1 MGAIAVGAM
10 LGPYEIVSAL
20 GVGGMGEVYRAT
32 DTRLKRQV
40 AIKVLPAGFTAD
52 SDRLARFQ
60 REAEVLASINH
71 PNIASIHGLEDAGGI
86 KALVLELVEGPT
98 LADRIAQGPIPLNEA
113 LRIALQIA
121 EALQAAHEQG
131 IIHRDLK
138 PANVNVKTDGTVK
151 VLDFGLAKAAE
162 PMGINRSD
170 VTHSPTL
177 SMHATQ
183 AGLILGTAAYMSP
196 EQAAGKP
203 VDKRSDLWS
212 FGVVLLEML
221 TGRSPFVSDT
231 APETMAAVMMKEPD
245 WSRLS
250 PSTPATITKLLHR
263 CLEKDR
269 ARRLPDAAVAR
280 LDIEDTLAG
289 RTDAPVPTTVLAQ
302 RPRAGWRAVSALGA
316 AVFAGGVLGV
326 AAMAGLRS
334 APPEAL
340 ITRSEISTPTSA
352 SPTQFSLSPDGRRLA
367 FIAGN
372 NGQTQLWVRALD
384 QMGGQPLAGTDG
396 AGFPFWA
403 PDGRSLG
410 FFADAKLKRIELT
423 GGAPQILADALG
435 GGGAWS
441 TDGVIVFGAGPG
453 RSLMRVPASG
463 GTAVAITQTNGGGGD
478 LGPQFL
484 PDGRHILYLH
494 LTGGPQGEVSIAS
507 LDGGDPVRVVPSATA
522 AAYAPPG
529 YLLRVLQG
537 VLTAQ
542 PFDPARA
549 ALSGDPIPLAQ
560 AVVENTG
567 NFRSAFSV
575 SPAGILAHRAGIG
588 GGVRQLVWADRT
600 GKTLGTVGPPDDAA
614 PTSFALSSDGQ
625 RMAIA
630 RNIQNNYDIW
640 ITDVARAV
648 ATRFSFDPAAEYSP
662 VWSPDGSQVVFRSIN
677 RKDFG
682 VSDLF
687 VKPANGSA
695 DERPFLVTPQ
705 PKTPLDWSRDGR
717 FFLYSAQDPT
727 TRSDLWA
734 LPIGGEAKPVPIVQT
749 PFDETQGQF
758 SPDTRWVAYTSN
770 ESGRDEVYVRPFPEA
785 GGKWEVSTGGGSQPR
800 WRPDGK
806 ELFYL
811 AADARLMAVPIA
823 PAQQERAVTVGTPVP
838 LFATRL
844 ASGPGISLTGYQSR
858 ALYAVTADG
867 RFLMNTT
874 LEADRQSPIILVQN
888 WQQLLKK

>member
-1 MGAIAVGAM
+1 MSAIAVGAK

-20 GVGGMGEVYRAT
+20 GVGGMGEVYRAI

-40 AIKVLPAGFTAD
+40 AVKVLPAAFTAD

-98 LADRIAQGPIPLNEA
+98 LADRIAQGPIPLTEA

-121 EALQAAHEQG
+121 EALEAAHEQG

-138 PANVNVKTDGTVK
+138 PANIKVRGDGTVK
-151 VLDFGLAKAAE
+151 VLDFGLAKAME
-162 PMGINRSD
+162 PTGTQRND

-183 AGLILGTAAYMSP
+183 AGIVLGTAAYMSP

-203 VDKRSDLWS
+203 VDKRSDLWA

-221 TGRSPFVSDT
+221 TGRSPFAGET
-231 APETMAAVMMKEPD
+231 APETMAAVMMREPD
-245 WSRLS
+245 WSRL
-250 PSTPATITKLLHR
+250 PPDTPATITKLLHR

-269 ARRLPDAAVAR
+269 KSRLPDVAVAR

-289 RTDAPVPTTVLAQ
+289 RVDAPVMAKAPAQ
-302 RPRAGWRAVSALGA
+302 QPYARWKAMSALGA
-316 AVFAGGVLGV
+316 AVLAGGAVGVAIVLG
-326 AAMAGLRS
+326 LRP
-334 APPEAL
+334 APAEAL
-340 ITRSEISTPTSA
+340 VTRSEISTPSSSA
-352 SPTQFSLSPDGRRLA
+352 PTHFVLSPDGRRLA
-367 FIAGN
+367 FIAGTN
-372 NGQTQLWVRALD
+372 NVMQLWVRALD
-384 QMGGQPLAGTDG
+384 QVSGQPLAGTDG
-396 AGFPFWA
+396 ATYPFWA
-403 PDGRSLG
+403 PDSRALG
-410 FFADAKLKRIELT
+410 FFAEGKLKRVDLT
-423 GGAPQILADALG
+423 GGAPQILADGNG
-435 GGGAWS
+435 GGGTWS

-453 RSLMRVPASG
+453 RPLMRVPAGG
-463 GTAVAITQTNGGGGD
+463 GTAVEVTHTQVGGD

-484 PDGRHILYLH
+484 PDGRILYLH
-494 LTGGPQGEVSIAS
+494 V
-507 LDGGDPVRVVPSATA
+507 GGDGLGQVLVTSLGGGEPVPVVQSTSAAVYA
-522 AAYAPPG
+522 APG
-529 YLLRVLQG
+529 YLLRVSQG

-542 PFDPARA
+542 RFDPAPA
-549 ALSGDPIPLAQ
+549 VLSGDPIPVAQ
-560 AVVENTG
+560 AVVENNG
-567 NFRSAFSV
+567 GYRSAFSV
-575 SPAGILAHRAGIG
+575 SPAGIVAHRGGVA
-588 GGVRQLVWADRT
+588 GGVRQLLWMDRA
-600 GKTLGTVGPPDDAA
+600 GKPLATLGPPDDAA
-614 PTSFALSSDGQ
+614 PSSFALSPDGQ

-630 RNIQNNYDIW
+630 RNVQSNPDIW
-640 ITDVARAV
+640 ITDVTREV

-662 VWSPDGSQVVFRSIN
+662 IWSPDGSQIVFRSLN

-682 VSDLF
+682 SSDLF

-717 FFLYSAQDPT
+717 FVLYAALDPK

-734 LPIGGEAKPVPIVQT
+734 LPTDGGAKPVPIVQT
-749 PFDETQGQF
+749 AFDETQGQF

-770 ESGRDEVYVRPFPEA
+770 ESGRDEVYLRPFPDA
-785 GGKWEVSTGGGSQPR
+785 GGKWQVSAGGGSQPR
-800 WRPDGK
+800 WRQDGR
-806 ELFYL
+806 ELFYI
-811 AADARLMAVPIA
+811 AVDAKLMAVPIA
-823 PAQQERAVTVGTPVP
+823 AAPQERAVTVGTPTP
-838 LFATRL
+838 LFVTRL
-844 ASGPGISLTGYQSR
+844 ASGPGISLSGYQSR
-858 ALYAVTADG
+858 ALYAITSDG